1 MQLCPDQDG
10 SPERLARER
19 STVAAMIGIYCRGHH
34 GSGPDLCE
42 ECREL
47 CDYAMRRL
55 DRCPFGTGKPTCV
68 NCTVHC
74 YQPQRRDQ
82 IRQVMRYA
90 GPRMLW
96 RHPILALRHKLDGWT
111 QPAARRSSP
120 PPAT

>member
-1 MQLCPDQDG
+1 MQLCPDQDD
-10 SPERLARER
+10 SPARLTRER
-19 STVAAMIGIYCRGHH
+19 STVTAMIGIYCRGHH
-34 GSGPDLCE
+34 GSGADLCE

-55 DRCPFGTGKPTCV
+55 DRCPFGAVKPTFA

-82 IRQVMRYA
+82 IGQVMRYA

-96 RHPILALRHKLDGWT
+96 KHPILALLHKLDGWIQT
-111 QPAARRSSP
+111 TERRSSP
-120 PPAT
+120 PPET